1 LRGRWELEM
10 TVKLSRRELSV
21 LALAPRL
28 LAQEAAPQPDHSRE
42 AFELR
47 RKQSEAL
54 ARREVPM
61 STEPAFIFKP

>member
-1 LRGRWELEM
+1 M

-21 LALAPRL
+21 LALAPRA
-28 LAQEAAPQPDHSRE
+28 LAQVAAPEHDYKRE
-42 AFELR
+42 ALDAL

-61 STEPAFIFKP
+61 STEPAFVFKP

>member
-1 LRGRWELEM
+1 M
-10 TVKLSRRELSV
+10 TVKLSRRQWSM
-21 LALAPRL
+21 LALAPRA
-28 LAQEAAPQPDHSRE
+28 LAQDAAPERDPSRE
-42 AFELR
+42 ALESR